1 MIKVKT
7 LLNYIFWLFI
17 ALFAVIQVITLDKS
31 PLPWFDETFFA
42 SIAHQWSLN
51 GNLTPQVAIFQE
63 VKLYGPIYFWL
74 TGISFKLL
82 GFSIF
87 SFRLVNLLSG
97 IGVVWMSGLIIK
109 QITTNSKTN
118 GQTLASKTLLKWWW
132 VLLLTDPLFYLVLH
146 EGRMDLMTLFWAL
159 SSIYVLLPFLT
170 KTQNQDKLI
179 GRFIL
184 SGFLV
189 TVAALTTPRVGFIFV
204 PFSMLLLW
212 RCRRKFYLFIIWGI
226 TIVGLYAIWVFTAFG
241 NIDTFIAYYTGN
253 NPFANISMTAQYLGG
268 FGYIPRQ
275 SYPLIISAILGLIV
289 IILQKPVKIL
299 HPYVWIALVSI
310 GLFYPLIHD
319 YGQYSIFI
327 IPFYYFFIFYGLS
340 IKVLHFKNLMLYP
353 LLFLLVLNVGYFT
366 LKNLQ
371 VLASWEQRKPATATQ
386 FIQKHIH
393 KGARVVGEPMYF
405 YAVHQVGGQYQYM
418 DLYETLEAR
427 EARQRQ
433 KFKYQYLIVTD
444 HLRWRKPQIVKYY
457 IQTAKLQE
465 IARLKTPPS
474 YWSQQIARLG
484 LVSNVERDGYNCV
497 IYKRVE

>member
-1 MIKVKT
+1 MVKIST

-17 ALFAVIQVITLDKS
+17 ALFAVVQVITLDKS

-42 SIAHQWSLN
+42 SIAHQWSLT
-51 GNLTPQVAIFQE
+51 GHFTPQVAIFQE

-74 TGISFKLL
+74 TGSSFKLL
-82 GFSIF
+82 GFSAF
-87 SFRLVNLLSG
+87 SFRLVNLISG
-97 IGVVWMSGLIIK
+97 IGVVWVSGLIIK
-109 QITTNSKTN
+109 QITKNSKPN
-118 GQTLASKTLLKWWW
+118 DQTSANRVLLKWWW

-146 EGRMDLMTLFWAL
+146 EGRMDLMALFWAL

-170 KTQNQDKLI
+170 KTQTQGKLVT
-179 GRFIL
+179 RFIL

-189 TVAALTTPRVGFIFV
+189 VLAALTTPRVSFIFV

-212 RCRRKFYLFIIWGI
+212 HCRRKFYLFIVWGV

-241 NIDTFIAYYTGN
+241 SINALIAYYTGN
-253 NPFANISMTAQYLGG
+253 NPFANISMTEKFVGG

-275 SYPLIISAILGLIV
+275 SYPLIASAILGFLMV
-289 IILQKPVKIL
+289 ILQKTIKIF
-299 HPYVWIALVSI
+299 HPFVWIALASI

-319 YGQYSIFI
+319 YGQYSVFI

-340 IKVLHFKNLMLYP
+340 IKALHFKNLMLYP
-353 LLFLLVLNVGYFT
+353 LIFLLIINVGYFT
-366 LKNLQ
+366 LKNMQ
-371 VLASWEQRKPATATQ
+371 VLASWEQRKPTSVTK
-386 FIQKHIH
+386 FIQKHIP

-405 YAVHQVGGQYQYM
+405 YAVTQAGSQYQYM
-418 DLYETLEAR
+418 DLYETLETR

-444 HLRWRKPQIVKYY
+444 HIKWRKPAVVKHYM
-457 IQTAKLQE
+457 QNAQLKEL
-465 IARLKTPPS
+465 ARLSTPSS

-484 LVSNVERDGYNCV
+484 LISDVEQNGYNCV